1 MAKGLGG
8 QYYME
13 PGLEVKHMSL
23 RVGVPSEIKPLE
35 GRVGLT
41 PGAAAELVRR
51 GVEVAIQAGAGVR
64 SGYTDEDYRV
74 IGVQVLTDAHALYD
88 WAQLVVKVKEP
99 VGAEIDRLRSDHLL
113 FCYLHLAANPELMRR
128 LRAIGLTAVAF
139 ETVMDQGRLPILAP
153 MSEIAGRIA
162 VQVGAHLLHTPQ
174 GGSGIL
180 LGGLPSV
187 ERGSVV
193 VLGAGAAGGAAV
205 RAAAALGAN
214 VTVFDKSPQ
223 QLERMHRVAPNVTAL
238 VPTAAAMRE
247 AVMSADLLIGAV
259 LLPGAAAPHLVS
271 RVDVA
276 QMRRGSVIADIA
288 VDQGGCIETTRPTT
302 YEAPT
307 YVEEGVLHFCVTNMP
322 GAVPRSA
329 TQALNAAMLP
339 YLLALLSPDWRDDP
353 RLAGAVNV
361 MAGEVVH
368 PALR

>member
-1 MAKGLGG
+1 
-8 QYYME
+8 
-13 PGLEVKHMSL
+13 MSF
-23 RVGVPSEIKPLE
+23 RVGVPTEIKPLE

-41 PGAAAELVRR
+41 PAAAAELVRQ
-51 GVEVAIQAGAGVR
+51 GVEVAIQQGAGAR
-64 SGYTDEDYRV
+64 SGYPDADYQAA
-74 IGVQVLTDAHALYD
+74 GVQLRPDAEALYG

-99 VGAEIDRLRSDHLL
+99 VGAEVDLLRSDHLL

-139 ETVMDQGRLPILAP
+139 ETVADQGRLPILVP

-180 LGGLPSV
+180 LGGLSSV
-187 ERGSVV
+187 ERGRVV
-193 VLGAGAAGGAAV
+193 VLGAGSAGSAAV
-205 RAAAALGAN
+205 RLAAALGAN
-214 VTVFDKSPQ
+214 VTVFDRNPQ

-238 VPTAAAMRE
+238 MPTAAAMAE
-247 AVMSADLLIGAV
+247 AVADADLLVGAV
-259 LLPGAAAPHLVS
+259 LLPGAASPRLVS
-271 RVDVA
+271 RAEVA
-276 QMRRGSVIADIA
+276 RMRPGSVIADIA

-302 YEAPT
+302 YDAPT
-307 YVEEGVLHFCVTNMP
+307 YVEEGVQHFCVTNMP

-339 YLLALLSPDWRDDP
+339 YLQALLRPGWREDA
-353 RLAGAVNV
+353 RLAGAINV
-361 MAGEVVH
+361 AGGEVVH